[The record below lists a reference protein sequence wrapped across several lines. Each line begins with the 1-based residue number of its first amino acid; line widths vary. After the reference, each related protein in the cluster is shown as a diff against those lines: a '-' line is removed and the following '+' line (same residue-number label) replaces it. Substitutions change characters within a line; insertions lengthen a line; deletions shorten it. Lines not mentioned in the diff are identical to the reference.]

1 MKKLALIFV
10 LFLLTLCP
18 NSNAQS
24 VSDLFSASKTQVYW
38 LGIDFSHVKIIGSF
52 NQFSD
57 AGAVTPIELK
67 EKFFTGWNN
76 LVLSEPDKYDVRGMF
91 RKENLIMDLHA
102 ITKINSG
109 TATEELETYSPPNYT
124 KEDIEKFVYSYD
136 FEIKEGIGL
145 LLMAEYLSKIQDVAK
160 YHFVAVNLS
169 TNDILIYD
177 TFEGSAGGFGLRNY
191 WARTYYDVICQI
203 RDQKYKFWKR
213 EYGMK

>member
-1 MKKLALIFV
+1 
-10 LFLLTLCP
+10 
-18 NSNAQS
+18 
-24 VSDLFSASKTQVYW
+24 
-38 LGIDFSHVKIIGSF
+38 
-52 NQFSD
+52 
-57 AGAVTPIELK
+57 
-67 EKFFTGWNN
+67 